1 MKALK
6 NKGIFLTGKKVVIL
20 GAGGA
25 ARAIS
30 VECALAGAGFV
41 TIINRT
47 KERAKE
53 LASVLKHHTGTDS
66 VGLAWEPR
74 HKIPDDTDILINAT
88 SIGLMPD
95 TDSRPDIDYHTIT
108 QNMIVCDVGFNPVET
123 LFLKEAAAHHA
134 RTVKSPC
141 PILDFFAV
149 S

>member
-1 MKALK
+1 MMLGAKAPNCDTYEVLITMNIRSHSKGAVKALK

-66 VGLAWEPR
+66 VGLA
-74 HKIPDDTDILINAT
+74 
-88 SIGLMPD
+88 
-95 TDSRPDIDYHTIT
+95 
-108 QNMIVCDVGFNPVET
+108 
-123 LFLKEAAAHHA
+123 
-134 RTVKSPC
+134 
-141 PILDFFAV
+141 
-149 S
+149 